1 MGRFLPMSVMP
12 DRESLWPLLVDRP
25 IPWPNFREEWRLA
38 AGEDCRSLPRS
49 VADGELY
56 VGNAELFTY
65 GEHLGDML
73 KTALGVG
80 MNGHL

>member
-1 MGRFLPMSVMP
+1 MASLGRSADTVAELQGRM
-12 DRESLWPLLVDRP
+12 ETGGG
-25 IPWPNFREEWRLA
+25 RLA
-38 AGEDCRSLPRS
+38 AGGARLAAGDCRSLPRS